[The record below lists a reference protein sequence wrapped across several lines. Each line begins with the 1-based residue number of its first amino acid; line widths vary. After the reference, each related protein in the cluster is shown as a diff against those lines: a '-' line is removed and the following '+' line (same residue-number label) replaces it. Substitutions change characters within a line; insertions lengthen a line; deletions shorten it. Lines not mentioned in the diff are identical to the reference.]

1 MTVVFLIR
9 VKMVIIITF
18 MVVDIWLVGVVLMVM
33 FIVAMMALVMLVL
46 MSLAALERE
55 GEGRVKPEAPD
66 STRELNYLQPTSTT
80 SHHTPALLSFSTSY
94 SSHCFLFGP
103 PAQTLVV
110 SNEKSKDVKEDS
122 FSFSCC
128 HTACSLQY

>member
-1 MTVVFLIR
+1 
-9 VKMVIIITF
+9 MVIIITF
-18 MVVDIWLVGVVLMVM
+18 MVVVIWVVGVVLMVM

-80 SHHTPALLSFSTSY
+80 SHHTPALLSFSNSY
-94 SSHCFLFGP
+94 SHHFLFGP

>member
-1 MTVVFLIR
+1 
-9 VKMVIIITF
+9 MVIIVTF
-18 MVVDIWLVGVVLMVM
+18 TVVDIWVVGVVLMVM

-94 SSHCFLFGP
+94 FSHHFLFGP
-103 PAQTLVV
+103 PAQSLVV
-110 SNEKSKDVKEDS
+110 SSEKRKYVKEDP
-122 FSFSCC
+122 FSCC
-128 HTACSLQY
+128 HSTCSLQY

>member
-1 MTVVFLIR
+1 MTLVPVVVTAVFFIR
-9 VKMVIIITF
+9 VKMVITVTF
-18 MVVDIWLVGVVLMVM
+18 MVVVGIMLMVM

-94 SSHCFLFGP
+94 SHHFLFGP
-103 PAQTLVV
+103 PALVV
-110 SNEKSKDVKEDS
+110 SSEKRKYVKEDP
-122 FSFSCC
+122 FSCC
-128 HTACSLQY
+128 HSTCSLQY

>member
-1 MTVVFLIR
+1 MTVVPVVVTVVFFIR
-9 VKMVIIITF
+9 VEMVITVTF
-18 MVVDIWLVGVVLMVM
+18 MVVVGVVLMVM

-94 SSHCFLFGP
+94 SHHFLFGP

-110 SNEKSKDVKEDS
+110 SSEKGN
-122 FSFSCC
+122 
-128 HTACSLQY
+128 T

>member
-18 MVVDIWLVGVVLMVM
+18 MVVVIWVVGVVLMVM

-94 SSHCFLFGP
+94 SHHFLFGP

-110 SNEKSKDVKEDS
+110 SNVKSKDVKEDS

>member
-1 MTVVFLIR
+1 MTVVPVVVTAVFFIR
-9 VKMVIIITF
+9 VKMVITVTF
-18 MVVDIWLVGVVLMVM
+18 VVMVGVLLLVM
-33 FIVAMMALVMLVL
+33 FIVAMTALVMLVL

-94 SSHCFLFGP
+94 SHHFLFGP
-103 PAQTLVV
+103 PTQTLVV
-110 SNEKSKDVKEDS
+110 KKAR
-122 FSFSCC
+122 
-128 HTACSLQY
+128 T